1 MRINSWLS
9 VINLLPNNLKKM
21 KKVLKIFI
29 IVFVAGLWL
38 AFADDDISIL
48 PGWDTTVAAEKVEQ
62 VSSGGK
68 VWENYRDIVENDNLS
83 LWDKLASGIMDRD
96 TILDYC
102 VYLVKFLWEVA
113 LLIWAAAIIFL
124 WYKRITRNVFWEA
137 PKWLTLIIIWL
148 LIVIFSYV
156 IVKLIWS
163 AFIS

>member
-1 MRINSWLS
+1 M
-9 VINLLPNNLKKM
+9 M
-21 KKVLKIFI
+21 KKLLTILAIIF
-29 IVFVAGLWL
+29 VTWCSM
-38 AFADDDISIL
+38 AFAADDISIL
-48 PGWDTTVAAEKVEQ
+48 PKWSWTNAAQKVER
-62 VSSGGK
+62 VSSGWK
-68 VWENYRDIVENDNLS
+68 VWSVYNEVLEEDMS

-124 WYKRITRNVFWEA
+124 WYKRIVRNIFWEA
-137 PKWLTLIIIWL
+137 PKWLTLVILWIII
-148 LIVIFSYV
+148 IIFAYV